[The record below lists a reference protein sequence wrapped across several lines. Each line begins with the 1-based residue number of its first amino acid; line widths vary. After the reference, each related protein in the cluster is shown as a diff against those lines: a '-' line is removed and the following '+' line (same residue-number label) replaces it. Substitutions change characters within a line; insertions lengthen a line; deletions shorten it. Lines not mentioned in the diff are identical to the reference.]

1 MKCLILA
8 GGRGERLWPLS
19 RKNYPKQFI
28 QVQKNHSLFQET
40 VARNLPY
47 CDEFIIVTN
56 YEYKD
61 IVLNQMEVF
70 RGVPFRCVFEGKARK
85 TTAAITLA
93 CMELQ
98 PSEFVFVVAADHII
112 AMNECEH
119 GYKESLLKAKEKAAN
134 GKIVLFGK
142 EVDEIDGRF
151 GYITDHRLIEKPN
164 SELIDEIK
172 NLDLLQ
178 NIGLIVFQNGIFL
191 NEIKAI
197 DSLIWEQCRDAFENR
212 TVIPEGTLYP
222 ASVLETINPVAIE
235 KSVLEKTEKTEC
247 IKIGFAWDDVG
258 SLEDIEKTELSA
270 DGIGIVNE
278 SNNSVIVNQ
287 SPHQAV
293 LVNGLDDVLVVNTED
308 AIYIGKQGKSYLLKQ
323 ILHNN
328 SELESFSEKGR
339 ISYNSWGFYEHLSEG
354 ENYRV
359 RRVVIR
365 SGKTIYE
372 HKHEECTENWSIIE
386 GKARVVLN
394 GEIKDYL
401 KNDNIEIKA
410 CVSHQISNIGDKPL
424 ILIETAVGKVFDGGE
439 GLFETGEKITEL
451 DLGLKIDSLVK
462 LSPAFMDYL
471 WGGTKLREVY
481 GKKCDFDVIAESW
494 ELSAHPAANC
504 IVASG
509 RHQGLSFSRYLETV
523 GKEVLGWKCAP
534 LQSFPL
540 LIKLID
546 AKQDLSIQVHPDDE
560 YALVNEN
567 EYGKNE
573 MWYVIDSEPGAGL
586 YVGFK
591 KDVQEKEVEQYLQDN
606 RITELLN
613 FYPTKQG
620 DVFFIPAGTVHAIG
634 KGNFICEIQQSSNI
648 TYRLYDYGRVD
659 KFGNP
664 RELHV
669 RKALDVL
676 DYRKY
681 IPNKIE
687 NNNGKIRCKYFEIQH
702 IDVVERKEFILEGD
716 SFYSIVCI
724 SGMGILELNEEYSIK
739 AGETVFIPATND
751 TLNII
756 GKMSLLIAR
765 I

>member
-47 CDEFIIVTN
+47 CSEFIIVTN
-56 YEYKD
+56 YEYRD

-70 RGVPFRCVFEGKARK
+70 RGAPFRCVFEGKARK

-93 CMELQ
+93 CLELQ

-112 AMNECEH
+112 SMNECEC

-134 GKIVLFGK
+134 GKVALFGK

-151 GYITDHRLIEKPN
+151 GYITGQRFIEKPD
-164 SELIDEIK
+164 SKLIDEIK

-178 NIGLIVFQNGIFL
+178 NIGLMVFQNGVFL

-197 DSLIWEQCRDAFENR
+197 DFTVWEQCREAFENR
-212 TVIPEGTLYP
+212 IVIPEGTLYS
-222 ASVLETINPVAIE
+222 AEVLEKINPIAIE
-235 KSVLEKTEKTEC
+235 KSFLEKTDKMEC
-247 IKIGFAWDDVG
+247 VKIGFTWDDVG

-270 DGIGIVNE
+270 DGIGILNE
-278 SNNSVIVNQ
+278 SKNSVIVNQ
-287 SPHQAV
+287 SLYQAV
-293 LVNGLDDVLVVNTED
+293 LVNGLDDVLVVNTAD

-323 ILHNN
+323 ILRNN
-328 SELESFSEKGR
+328 SELERFSEKGR
-339 ISYNSWGFYEHLSEG
+339 ISYNEWGFYEQLTEG

-359 RRVVIR
+359 RRMAIH

-372 HKHEECTENWSIIE
+372 RKHEECTVNWSIIE
-386 GKARVVLN
+386 GNARVVLN
-394 GEIKDYL
+394 GETKDYS
-401 KNDNIEIKA
+401 KNDNIEVKA
-410 CVSHQISNIGDKPL
+410 CVSHQISNIGEKPL
-424 ILIETAVGKVFDGGE
+424 ELIETSVGRYFDDGDGP
-439 GLFETGEKITEL
+439 LETGEKITEL
-451 DLGLKIDSLVK
+451 DLGLKIDSIVK

-471 WGGTKLREVY
+471 WGGTKLRDVY

-494 ELSAHPAANC
+494 ELSAHPSANC

-523 GKEVLGWKCAP
+523 GKEVLGWKCSP

-546 AKQDLSIQVHPDDE
+546 AKQDLSIQVHPDDD

-591 KDVQEKEVEQYLQDN
+591 KDVQKDEVEQYLREN

-681 IPNKIE
+681 VPDKIE
-687 NNNGKIRCKYFEIQH
+687 KNNGRIRCKYFEIQRVE
-702 IDVVERKEFILEGD
+702 IDGRKELILEGD
-716 SFYSIVCI
+716 SFYSIICI
-724 SGMGILELNEEYSIK
+724 NGTGILKLNEEYSIR
-739 AGETVFIPATND
+739 AGETVFIPATSN
-751 TLNII
+751 TLISY
-756 GKMSLLIAR
+756 GKMLLLTVR